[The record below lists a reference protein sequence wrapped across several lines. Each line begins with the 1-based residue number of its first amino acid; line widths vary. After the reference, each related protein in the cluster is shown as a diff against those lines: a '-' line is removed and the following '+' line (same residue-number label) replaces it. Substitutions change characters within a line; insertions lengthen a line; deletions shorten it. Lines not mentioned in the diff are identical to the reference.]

1 MQHPFFS
8 PLNEQEL
15 ALLLVTLTVGGSSQ
29 QGIFAQLEPQ
39 TAARLQDRATA
50 LLQIGADRRVPL
62 MVRELK
68 AALAQDG
75 RRGIERLDPS
85 WIVHGLKGES
95 PRVVAAL
102 LVGLPASVVRSV
114 LRRLPATV
122 RAALPE
128 KREVKGLNPL
138 VASGVRALFEAR
150 FAPMPER
157 GTGPFCFAD
166 IVHLER
172 SELFHLIRDLGL
184 TELGQAFVSV
194 GKMAL
199 LELCRRLPR
208 AHAEELVAAVK
219 AASRVD
225 LPDPKAA
232 QRFLSRVVVNF
243 ENTEEFLQKAGLWRL
258 AKACL
263 LEPKSF
269 ATVMGQRLPRRAAQ
283 YLHAYMEKAQEM
295 EDVTQEAQSRL
306 QDAILLRVVLLSRAG
321 TLSEPL
327 QHLPMQYRDASAA
340 QEALSTDG
348 SAAGGPPAAADAQ
361 DFADSAMLHQ
371 EDAEHPDAQQPV
383 PLAGPDTGP
392 LEDIEDD
399 LEDGPGPSDAAA
411 DEQK

>member
-1 MQHPFFS
+1 
-8 PLNEQEL
+8 
-15 ALLLVTLTVGGSSQ
+15 
-29 QGIFAQLEPQ
+29 
-39 TAARLQDRATA
+39 
-50 LLQIGADRRVPL
+50 
-62 MVRELK
+62 
-68 AALAQDG
+68 
-75 RRGIERLDPS
+75 
-85 WIVHGLKGES
+85 
-95 PRVVAAL
+95 
-102 LVGLPASVVRSV
+102 
-114 LRRLPATV
+114 V

-128 KREVKGLNPL
+128 KREVKDLNPL
-138 VASGVRALFEAR
+138 VANGVRALFEAR
-150 FAPMPER
+150 FAPMPVR
-157 GTGPFCFAD
+157 GSGPFAFAD

-172 SELFHLIRDLGL
+172 AELFHLIRDLGL

-208 AHAEELVAAVK
+208 AHAEELVGAVK

-263 LEPKSF
+263 LESKGF

-295 EDVTQEAQSRL
+295 EDVTAEAQGRL

-327 QHLPMQYRDASAA
+327 QHLTMQYRDAGAA
-340 QEALSTDG
+340 QEALSTVG
-348 SAAGGPPAAADAQ
+348 SAAAGPPDAGPEQ
-361 DFADSAMLHQ
+361 DFADGAMLEQ
-371 EDAEHPDAQQPV
+371 QDGGHPDGQPPV

-392 LEDIEDD
+392 LEQAEVEGE
-399 LEDGPGPSDAAA
+399 LEAGYGPPDAAA
-411 DEQK
+411 DEQE